1 MNFKVTNI
9 DWDTDGNK
17 EDFDSLP
24 QLAFVALDNI
34 DNIDNI
40 ADALSDAY
48 GWCVKG
54 FFYEVLD

>member
-24 QLAFVALDNI
+24 QEVIVSVD
-34 DNIDNI
+34 DPDNI

-48 GWCVKG
+48 GWCVKS
-54 FFYEVLD
+54 FESTPIT